1 MPWPIGEQTQGSY
14 NWLRREL
21 GAAFKFSAD
30 YAEWN
35 YEQAGIVDSC
45 IVSGTSR
52 FFFPPPMGEDARHEW
67 SFLMPTKTLA
77 TVNGTSSYA
86 LPDDFTGGLE
96 YFTFSSNAKI
106 PIIKE
111 SDLRAMQTKEGASN
125 AAPKFAAIRPI
136 PIEGATTQ
144 KWEVEFYPTPD
155 SAYTLSY
162 AYQINPEPLSKDN
175 QTAMGGREHAETM
188 LESCLAVAQSRFGL
202 ESPVNH
208 MESFT
213 TRLMASIA
221 LDTRLKSNTGGPW
234 EITEP
239 TYGTYPY
246 FLRAVGGYLG
256 FTYNPDNWS
265 YDQDRLA
272 NMLTQNGIRWFYN
285 PPVGKDAMV
294 YEWSFLKPTATLSL
308 TSGDYDYDLPADFG
322 TIADDVTLA
331 LDDGSQK
338 IQIISESQI
347 RAKRASAD
355 ASGQPKYAAVRPK
368 AIDYTAEQSYE
379 MIFYPT
385 PDESFTATYVYNVSP
400 ADATTTNLYPLGTK
414 VHGETIL
421 AACLANAEV
430 HKHGQRGAQYDNF
443 QDRLAASIAIDRR
456 ATGMLRPSETVR
468 GVA

>member
-35 YEQAGIVDSC
+35 YEQSGIVDSC
-45 IVSGTSR
+45 ILSGTSR
-52 FFFPPPMGEDARHEW
+52 FYFPPPMGDGESRHEW
-67 SFLMPTKTLA
+67 SFLMPTVTLA
-77 TVNGTSSYA
+77 ISSSTDTYQ

-96 YFTFSSNAKI
+96 YFTLSSNAKI

-111 SDLRAMQTKEGASN
+111 SDLRAMQTVEGASA
-125 AAPKFAAIRPI
+125 AAPSFAAIRPV
-136 PIEGATTQ
+136 PIVGATTQ
-144 KWEVEFYPTPD
+144 KWEVIFYPAPD
-155 SAYTLSY
+155 TSYTLSY
-162 AYQINPEPLSKDN
+162 AYQINPDPLSVDN
-175 QTAMGGREHAETM
+175 QTAIGGREHAETM
-188 LESCLAVAQSRFGL
+188 LESCLAVAQSRFGM

-208 MESFT
+208 MDAFAS
-213 TRLMASIA
+213 RLTASIA
-221 LDTRLKSNTGGPW
+221 LDQRLKSNTGGPW

-256 FTYNPDNWS
+256 FGYNEDNWT

-285 PPVGKDAMV
+285 PPVGKDDMV

-308 TSGDYDYDLPADFG
+308 SAADYDYDLPADFG

-331 LDDGSQK
+331 RDDREQR
-338 IQIISESQI
+338 IEIISEVRI

-355 ASGQPKYAAVRPK
+355 ASGPPKYAAVRPK
-368 AIDYTAEQSYE
+368 AIDYTAEQSFE

-385 PDESFTATYVYNVSP
+385 PDASWTATYVYNVSP
-400 ADATTTNLYPLGTK
+400 ADANSTNLYPLGTK
-414 VHGETIL
+414 THGETIL

-430 HKHGQRGAQYDNF
+430 HKHGQRGAQFDNF
-443 QDRLAASIAIDRR
+443 QDRLAASVSIDRR
-456 ATGMLRPSETVR
+456 ASGAFRTSETTK
-468 GVA
+468 AN